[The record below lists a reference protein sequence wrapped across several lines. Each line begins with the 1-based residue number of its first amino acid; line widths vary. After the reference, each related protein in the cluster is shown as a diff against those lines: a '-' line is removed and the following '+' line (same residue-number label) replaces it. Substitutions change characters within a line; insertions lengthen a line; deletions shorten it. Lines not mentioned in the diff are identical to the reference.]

1 MRLLECFVKT
11 FSNQLTSAGK
21 QIPAMLDEGGYM
33 IVFGTD
39 FDDTLFFHSGPE
51 LGLRQKDIEAIQRYK
66 QSGNQFGLVS
76 GRARCMID
84 EIEELLDGQV
94 KFDFMIFSNGACI
107 CDGDLNI
114 LWEHF
119 LPEAVV
125 RDVFEQ
131 GQKDKV
137 GLVFHGRDC
146 LYQTD
151 PEMNFKNAKN
161 VTSIDDFD
169 PSQIYS
175 ISFHP
180 ISPVEKAFFKTNQ
193 DRKDVTVVANSQFAD
208 FNANG
213 VTKGSALNR
222 LAHLTNQTSDISAA
236 IGDSFNDESMLKDAD
251 ISFTFEGSDPSVKA
265 SATLI
270 TDGIAGAVDVLLNA
284 DTLAKYI
291 KK

>member
-1 MRLLECFVKT
+1 
-11 FSNQLTSAGK
+11 
-21 QIPAMLDEGGYM
+21 M

-51 LGLRQKDIEAIQRYK
+51 LGLRQKDIKAIQRYK
-66 QSGNQFGLVS
+66 KTGNQFGLVS

-84 EIEELLDGQV
+84 EIEELLDGKVQ
-94 KFDFMIFSNGACI
+94 FDFMIFSNGACI
-107 CDGDLNI
+107 CDADLNI

-119 LPEAVV
+119 LPEDVV
-125 RDVFEQ
+125 SDVFAQ
-131 GQKDKV
+131 GQKDQI

-151 PEMNFKNAKN
+151 PRMNFKNAKN
-161 VTSIDDFD
+161 VASIEELD
-169 PSQIYS
+169 PSKIYS

-180 ISPVEKAFFKTNQ
+180 ISPVEKAFFQANQ
-193 DRKDVTVVANSQFAD
+193 KRKDVTVVANSQFAD

-213 VTKGSALNR
+213 ITKGSALNR
-222 LAHLTNQTSDISAA
+222 LAHLTNQTGNISAA

-265 SATLI
+265 SADLV
-270 TDGIAGAVDVLLNA
+270 TDGIAGAVDVLL
-284 DTLAKYI
+284 DTDALAKNI